1 MSADALYQAVKS
13 GNVKLDDL
21 NDEGKA
27 TLKGYMQ
34 SNFPDV
40 MANPA
45 QPEPN
50 SDINSNGGVGD
61 NSYGPTATISPPAE
75 SSWNGILDNPIVHG
89 AETALS
95 WVQKPFET
103 LSTGIADT
111 VGAVRNLSSSGN
123 TVDYNGDT
131 MQPSQSRN
139 FLTDLKDIW
148 SNTNEHVSSDAWQG
162 ANPNA
167 PDVKGTNLNYNN
179 VLDFAAQS
187 IPLDVSPLLKAAKI
201 GVNTLNDARLASKA
215 ESLLSKSPPL
225 PDYSNVSLLD
235 SKGVNKPI
243 TDLQQLSKPA
253 ETLGISES
261 NSTNLPTNEW
271 TPNDKLQEYFDYK
284 KQLHDKYNGDET
296 AWTPEEMGKSNEL
309 YNAVDTPPSKV
320 SSDVQQPAEAMKQSW
335 FSNLFGDQGIG
346 VSAFKDTKQIS
357 KDPLTTEGQIVQ
369 KGIKND
375 AQGIKDTIAAQAR
388 AVYQNHVDQLSP
400 LKTISKDTYD
410 TAMDSARSNNIAN
423 NIIHDKFVTPE
434 GNVVGQGLEG
444 IFKKVARGQDSQFI
458 DYLTLRHAETRMKRN
473 EQVYADSLNM
483 TTDKVR
489 ERAAMLEKR
498 YPGFADIAK
507 EWDGFNNNVLQH
519 YGVNEGLISQ
529 DAYDALREKNP
540 NYSPMNRQF
549 SRSEKPGRS
558 FLAKTT
564 SSSFSG
570 QKAPI
575 KEVSKLGSARK
586 IVDPRRS
593 TIENVG
599 AWVNASMR
607 NRTMQSMVDAIKNDP
622 ESFSG
627 IAEIVQKPKG
637 GTDLNKVLMDG
648 GTDDFV
654 ETLNQDFSNLFK
666 KTNVDGE
673 NVVRAMVNGQPVYL
687 KVHDPEIVKTLIGM
701 GPQASN
707 VLIDAMRAF
716 SNATKRGATGLLSPV
731 FAVKGATMD
740 LVQSAIQA
748 RNPAKQA
755 AYTVYAIFS
764 GIGDRLNIPGLKNM
778 AEEFRRSG
786 GEYSAAL
793 KGDRKLNTSV
803 SQLKRDPILS
813 PQGVAKGLASA
824 VKAPF
829 RALEGLGNIAENAPR
844 IAASKLEL
852 NRLGGARTQENVRQ
866 AMSAGREAT
875 VNYSRKGALSSD
887 IEAFVPYNNASVQ
900 GTYRI
905 LKGMKDNP
913 VRTAGAI
920 GTLAV
925 LPKLYEYAQFHDD
938 HDYQNLPARER
949 MRFLIVNKNNDGTF
963 TKIPMDPAYNSI
975 GEMTIEALRHFKDQD
990 PTAFKGTADALANAW
1005 LSPAV
1010 TGAAQGITQGGG
1022 LDKSIVGVLNST
1034 IAAPFVATTAN
1045 QSFTGAPI
1053 VSKAVADRSTPY
1065 QYDERTSAVA
1075 KKLTEY
1081 TGMAP
1086 MKIDY
1091 LLRAY
1096 GGDPA
1101 RLLLPL
1107 TSDAG
1112 GGNVKNTLLKNF
1124 IVDPA
1129 VTNTLT
1135 NDFYNSKDKIMQ
1147 AYHDFKE
1154 VKAPLPPWF
1163 DVELYKMVS
1172 STAKGSLSNTLSGLA
1187 AEKKSI
1193 SSDNSLSATQKTE
1206 KLRSIQQQTNNIYM
1220 DINMRMEKQKVPK
1233 D

>member
-1 MSADALYQAVKS
+1 L
-13 GNVKLDDL
+13 
-21 NDEGKA
+21 
-27 TLKGYMQ
+27 
-34 SNFPDV
+34 P
-40 MANPA
+40 
-45 QPEPN
+45 
-50 SDINSNGGVGD
+50 
-61 NSYGPTATISPPAE
+61 ISPKLSGLRKIAE
-75 SSWNGILDNPIVHG
+75 D
-89 AETALS
+89 
-95 WVQKPFET
+95 
-103 LSTGIADT
+103 TGSL
-111 VGAVRNLSSSGN
+111 GQL
-123 TVDYNGDT
+123 
-131 MQPSQSRN
+131 
-139 FLTDLKDIW
+139 
-148 SNTNEHVSSDAWQG
+148 
-162 ANPNA
+162 
-167 PDVKGTNLNYNN
+167 
-179 VLDFAAQS
+179 
-187 IPLDVSPLLKAAKI
+187 AK
-201 GVNTLNDARLASKA
+201 
-215 ESLLSKSPPL
+215 
-225 PDYSNVSLLD
+225 
-235 SKGVNKPI
+235 
-243 TDLQQLSKPA
+243 QKPA
-253 ETLGISES
+253 EL
-261 NSTNLPTNEW
+261 STPSYDGMSLTKS
-271 TPNDKLQEYFDYK
+271 TP
-284 KQLHDKYNGDET
+284 
-296 AWTPEEMGKSNEL
+296 
-309 YNAVDTPPSKV
+309 
-320 SSDVQQPAEAMKQSW
+320 DVAAAEPMEQSW
-335 FSNLFGDQGIG
+335 FSSLFGDQGVG
-346 VSAFKDTKQIS
+346 VSAFKDTKRIS
-357 KDPLTTEGQIVQ
+357 NDPLTTEGQIVQ

-375 AQGIKDTIAAQAR
+375 AQGIKDSIAAKGR
-388 AVYQNHVDQLSP
+388 EVYQNHVDQLSP

-434 GNVVGQGLEG
+434 GTVVGPGLG
-444 IFKKVARGQDSQFI
+444 DIFNKVARGQDSQFI
-458 DYLTLRHAETRMKRN
+458 DYLTLRHAVTRMDRG

-483 TTDKVR
+483 TPEKVQ
-489 ERAAMLEKR
+489 ERMNTLEKR
-498 YPGFADIAK
+498 HPGFSDIAK

-529 DAYDALREKNP
+529 GAYDTLREKNP

-586 IVDPRRS
+586 IIDPRRS

-607 NRTMQSMVDAIKNDP
+607 NRTMQSMVDAVKINP
-622 ESFSG
+622 ESFKG
-627 IAEIVQKPKG
+627 VAEIVQKPKG
-637 GTDLNKVLMDG
+637 GADLNKVLMDG

-654 ETLNQDFSNLFK
+654 ESLNTDYKNLFK

-673 NVVRAMVNGQPVYL
+673 NIVRAMVKGQPVYL

-707 VLIDAMRAF
+707 VLIDTMRAF

-778 AEEFRRSG
+778 SEEFRRSG

-793 KGDRKLNTSV
+793 KGDRSLNKSV
-803 SQLKRDPILS
+803 SQLRRDPFLS
-813 PQGVAKGLASA
+813 PRGVGTGLLSA
-824 VKAPF
+824 LKAPF
-829 RALEGLGNIAENAPR
+829 RTLEGIGNIAENAPR

-852 NRLGGARTQENVRQ
+852 NRLGGERTPDNIRQ

-875 VNYSRKGALSSD
+875 VNYSRKGALSQD
-887 IEAFVPYNNASVQ
+887 IEAFVPYNNASIQ

-905 LKGMKDNP
+905 LKGLKDNP

-925 LPKLYEYAQFHDD
+925 LPKLYEYAQFHNDP
-938 HDYQNLPARER
+938 DYQNLPARER
-949 MRFLIVNKNNDGTF
+949 MRFLFVNKNQDGTF

-1005 LSPAV
+1005 LPPAV

-1022 LDKSIVGVLNST
+1022 LDKSIAGALNST

-1053 VSKAVADRSTPY
+1053 VSKAVADRSTPN
-1065 QYDERTSAVA
+1065 QYDERTSGIA

-1101 RLLLPL
+1101 RILLPL
-1107 TSDAG
+1107 TSDVGA
-1112 GGNVKNTLLKNF
+1112 GNVRNTLLKNF
-1124 IVDPA
+1124 IVDPT
-1129 VTNTLT
+1129 VTTNLT
-1135 NDFYNSKDKIMQ
+1135 NDFYNGKDKLTR
-1147 AYHDFKE
+1147 AYRDFQE
-1154 VKAPLPPWF
+1154 VKAPLPSWF
-1163 DVELYKMVS
+1163 DAELYKSVT
-1172 STAKGSLSNTLSGLA
+1172 STAKGSLSKTLSDLA
-1187 AEKKSI
+1187 AEKKTI

-1206 KLRSIQQQTNNIYM
+1206 KLRSVQQKTNNIYM
-1220 DINMRMEKQKVPK
+1220 DINMRMEKQKVPM